1 MVEPRGKG
9 EPVFFPSPL
18 HYLQGRLSANVPAR
32 GREFHTIRGKIEI
45 MTDTPIQITD
55 TIQLNYTVLPNDFID
70 GAMCKADGEYVKIYL
85 MILRL
90 LGSGLPVTPDI
101 LADRLNLTQK
111 DILRAVSYWEKAGLL
126 KPLTLQKAEDTG
138 KAGRKEDSPVESG
151 PDEHPVMEEFES
163 QEDKIIPGKRTLTP
177 KEIEESKKQTDF
189 GRTIFMAETYLGR
202 PFSHNELNSLCY
214 ISDQLDF
221 STELMEYLIEYCA
234 GRGKK
239 SVRYI
244 ERVAIEWYRKGITT
258 VAAAKEE
265 SDKYVDHVFPVM
277 KALGLSGR
285 GPAPAELEYIRHWS
299 QLGLPAE
306 LIVEACSRT
315 LLAVHQPSFQYA
327 NRIIEDWHKKGVRS
341 KRDIEELDRH
351 HQETQSKKKQSERSA
366 VSAGSGGRKNSF
378 HNFDQRDYDY
388 RKLEERLLSRRRK

>member
-1 MVEPRGKG
+1 
-9 EPVFFPSPL
+9 
-18 HYLQGRLSANVPAR
+18 
-32 GREFHTIRGKIEI
+32 
-45 MTDTPIQITD
+45 MTDCPIQITD

-70 GAMCKADGEYVKIYL
+70 GPMCSADGEYVKIYL

-126 KPLTLQKAEDTG
+126 KPLTLQKAEATD
-138 KAGRKEDSPVESG
+138 KADSKEDSPFASG
-151 PDEHPVMEEFES
+151 KEGSPLASGSDENRDPGES
-163 QEDKIIPGKRTLTP
+163 QAPADKTIPGKRTLTP
-177 KEIEESKKQTDF
+177 KEIEESRKETDF

-285 GPAPAELEYIRHWS
+285 GPAPAELEYIKHWA

-351 HQETQSKKKQSERSA
+351 HQETQVKKKQPQPSA
-366 VSAGSGGRKNSF
+366 VSAGSAGRKNSF

>member
-1 MVEPRGKG
+1 
-9 EPVFFPSPL
+9 
-18 HYLQGRLSANVPAR
+18 
-32 GREFHTIRGKIEI
+32 
-45 MTDTPIQITD
+45 MTDSPIQITD
-55 TIQLNYTVLPNDFID
+55 NIQLNYTVLPNDFID
-70 GAMCKADGEYVKIYL
+70 GAMCTADGEYVKIYL

-126 KPLTLQKAEDTG
+126 KPLTLQDPALADRGQTG
-138 KAGRKEDSPVESG
+138 KESG
-151 PDEHPVMEEFES
+151 PKKGVQTESFPDEIPSSLSAEANPS
-163 QEDKIIPGKRTLTP
+163 REDRSIPDKVTLTP
-177 KEIEESKKQTDF
+177 KELEESREETDL

-214 ISDQLDF
+214 IRDQLDF

-239 SVRYI
+239 NVRYI
-244 ERVAIEWYRKGITT
+244 EKVAIEWYRKGITT

-265 SDKYVDHVFPVM
+265 SDKYVEHVFPVM

-285 GPAPAELEYIRHWS
+285 GPAPAELEYIRHWT
-299 QLGLPAE
+299 QLGLPAD
-306 LIVEACSRT
+306 LIIEACSRT
-315 LLAVHQPSFQYA
+315 LLTVHQPSFQYA
-327 NRIIEDWHKKGVRS
+327 NSIIEDWHKKGVRS
-341 KRDIEELDRH
+341 RKDVEELDRH
-351 HQETQSKKKQSERSA
+351 HQENKSKKKQSPASGLPT
-366 VSAGSGGRKNSF
+366 GSTGRRNSF